1 MFGKKDSLNTIY
13 LSRFKILALL
23 STAVTY
29 FLIFVGGLVRVSGA
43 GLGCPDWPQCFGR
56 WIPPTNINQLPADI
70 DPNLFNF
77 TLAWIEYI
85 NRLIGMITGLLIAI
99 TAIYAIIHFRK
110 YPKIIIPSVI
120 AALLVA
126 VQGWQGGQVVASA
139 LEPFMIT
146 IHMFLAFIIVSIMVY
161 VYLQTLLLEKPQLA
175 VSGTGQL
182 KLWFILLYLVSV
194 VQVVIGTQM
203 RSGLENLKDN
213 FPMLSPVEW
222 IAKLGP
228 VNQLHTILG
237 FIVITLAIYTTI
249 ELMRKQTGRIGYFK
263 FVIFTIDILFALQIV
278 VGFILVNLGIPAILQ
293 ILHLWFSSLII
304 GGLLILIS
312 YSKIKQV

>member
-1 MFGKKDSLNTIY
+1 MNTKY
-13 LSRFKILALL
+13 LSRFKTLALL
-23 STAVTY
+23 SMAVTY

-43 GLGCPDWPQCFGR
+43 GLGCPDWPKCFGR
-56 WIPPTNINQLPADI
+56 WIPPTSVDQLPADF

-85 NRLIGMITGLLIAI
+85 NRLIGMVTGLLISI

-110 YPKIIIPSVI
+110 YPKIIIPSAI
-120 AALLVA
+120 AAWLVA

-146 IHMFLAFIIVSIMVY
+146 IHMFLAFIIVSIMLY
-161 VYLQTLLLEKPQLA
+161 VYLQALLLEKPQLA
-175 VSGTGQL
+175 VGGTGRL
-182 KLWFILLYLVSV
+182 KIWLIILYLVSI
-194 VQVVIGTQM
+194 VQVIIGTQM

-213 FPMLSPVEW
+213 FPMLNPVEW
-222 IAKLGP
+222 IEKLGP
-228 VNQLHTILG
+228 VNQLHTLLG
-237 FIVITLAIYTTI
+237 FIVIAMAIYATI

-263 FVIFTIDILFALQIV
+263 FIIFTIDALFVLQIFI
-278 VGFILVNLGIPAILQ
+278 GFILVNLGIPAILQ

>member
-1 MFGKKDSLNTIY
+1 MNTIY

-43 GLGCPDWPQCFGR
+43 GLGCPDWPKCFGR

-120 AALLVA
+120 GALLVA

-182 KLWFILLYLVSV
+182 KLWLILLYLVSV

-237 FIVITLAIYTTI
+237 FIVITLAICTTI

>member
-1 MFGKKDSLNTIY
+1 MNHHI

-23 STAVTY
+23 STLITY

-43 GLGCPDWPQCFGR
+43 GLGCPDWPKCFGR
-56 WIPPTNINQLPADI
+56 WIPPTSVDQLPADM

-85 NRLIGMITGLLIAI
+85 NRLIGMITGLLIAA
-99 TAIYAIIHFRK
+99 TALYAIIHFRK
-110 YPKIIIPSVI
+110 YPKIIIPSII
-120 AALLVA
+120 AVFLVA

-146 IHMFLAFIIVSIMVY
+146 IHMFLAFIIVSLILY
-161 VYLQTLLLEKPQLA
+161 VYLQSLLLEKPELT
-175 VSGTGQL
+175 VNGTGSL
-182 KLWFILLYLVSV
+182 KIWLIILYLISIF
-194 VQVVIGTQM
+194 QVVMGTQM
-203 RSGLENLKDN
+203 RSGLEHLKDN
-213 FPMLSPVEW
+213 FPMLSPLEW
-222 IAKLGP
+222 IDKLGP
-228 VNQLHTILG
+228 VNPLHAILG
-237 FIVITLAIYTTI
+237 FIVAALAIYTTFK
-249 ELMRKQTGRIGYFK
+249 LMQKQTGKIGYFK
-263 FVIFTIDILFALQIV
+263 ITMFTLDILFILQIIT
-278 VGFILVNLGIPAILQ
+278 GFILVNLGIPPLMQ